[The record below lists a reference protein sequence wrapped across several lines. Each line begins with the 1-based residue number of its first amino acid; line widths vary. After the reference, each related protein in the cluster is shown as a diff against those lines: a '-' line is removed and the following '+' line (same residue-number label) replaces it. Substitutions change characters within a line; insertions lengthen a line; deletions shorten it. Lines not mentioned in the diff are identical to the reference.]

1 MANTLTGLVPVMYES
16 LNIVSRELVGM
27 IPAVARNSNGVER
40 AALNQSITIPIVQ
53 AQALADNT
61 PAVTAPNTGDQTV
74 GNVTMSITKSKH
86 VPIRWNGEEQ
96 RGQLNA
102 GTYGNTL
109 RDQFSEAFRALANQI
124 ENDLWTVAYQNA
136 SRAYGTPGTAPLGT
150 AGDLSDLSFT
160 RKILD
165 DNGAPQSDLHCV
177 LGSAAV
183 ANMRGKQSLLL
194 KVNESGSTG
203 LLRQGSISDLPV
215 EGFVLHNSGQ
225 IAAVTN
231 GTGSGYTTTTAGFAV
246 GTTAIPLITGTG
258 TINAGDVVTFA
269 GDTNK
274 YVVAAGISAPGTIT
288 LGGAGLLQ
296 AIPAAATAVTVG
308 NSYTPNLAFHRNAV
322 QLITRPPA
330 MPVDPTGKAMDM
342 ADDSV
347 MLTDP
352 VSGMVFEV
360 ALYRQFLQMVFHV
373 RLAWGVQAIK
383 GKHIATLQ
391 G

>member
-16 LNIVSRELVGM
+16 LNVVSRELVGF

-40 AALNQSITIPIVQ
+40 AALNQVITIPIPSS
-53 AQALADNT
+53 QALQDSVA
-61 PAVTAPNTGDQTV
+61 AVTAPNTGDQV
-74 GNVTMSITKSKH
+74 VNNVTMSITKSKF

-96 RGQLNA
+96 KGQLNA
-102 GTYGNTL
+102 GTYMGTL
-109 RDQFSEAFRALANQI
+109 KQQFQEAFRALANQI
-124 ENDLWTVAYQNA
+124 DNDLWVTAYQNA
-136 SRAYGTPGTAPLGT
+136 SRAYGTPGTTPMGT
-150 AGDLSDLSFT
+150 AGDLSDISYT
-160 RKILD
+160 RQILD
-165 DNGAPQSDLHCV
+165 VNGCPQSDLHFI
-177 LGSAAV
+177 LGSSAV

-215 EGFVLHNSGQ
+215 EGFALHNSGQ
-225 IAAVTN
+225 ITSFVK
-231 GTGSGYTTTTAGFAV
+231 GTGAGYTSTAAGFAV
-246 GTTAIPLITGTG
+246 GTNQIPLITGAG
-258 TINAGDVVTFA
+258 TVNAGDVVTFA

-274 YVVAAGISAPGTIT
+274 YVVSVGIAAPGTIT
-288 LGGAGLLQ
+288 LGGGGLMQ
-296 AIPAAATAVTVG
+296 AIPAAATALTVG
-308 NSYTPNLAFHRNAV
+308 NSYTPNIAMARNAV

-330 MPVDPTGKAMDM
+330 LPVDMNGKAMDM

-352 VSGMVFEV
+352 MSGITFEV